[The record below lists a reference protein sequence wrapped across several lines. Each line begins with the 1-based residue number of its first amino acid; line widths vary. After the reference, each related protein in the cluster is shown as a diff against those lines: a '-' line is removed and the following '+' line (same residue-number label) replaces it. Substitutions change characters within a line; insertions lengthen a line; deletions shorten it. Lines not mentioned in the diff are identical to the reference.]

1 MRANEAYSLE
11 YCRRAITSCETL
23 EQLRGAHN
31 LIFNFRRMYDVLPMF
46 NLLEDEL
53 YEKRLEIISNM
64 DIAKTKEI
72 ENLERQLRVLAELQK
87 DYGHK
92 TLDNIIQ
99 GLKARV
105 EEIRRNNGAV

>member
-1 MRANEAYSLE
+1 MRANEEFSLE
-11 YCRRAITSCETL
+11 YCRRAITSCKTL

-31 LIFNFRRMYDVLPMF
+31 LILNFRRMYGVLPI
-46 NLLEDEL
+46 NRLEDEL

-64 DIAKTKEI
+64 DITKTNEI

-99 GLKARV
+99 GLKARL